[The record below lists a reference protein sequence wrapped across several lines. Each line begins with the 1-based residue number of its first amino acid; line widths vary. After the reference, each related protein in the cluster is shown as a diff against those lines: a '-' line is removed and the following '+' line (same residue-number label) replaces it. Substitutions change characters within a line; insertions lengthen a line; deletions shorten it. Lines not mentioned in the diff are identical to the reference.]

1 MRNKRTMCSSLN
13 FLKLHNR
20 FEGLCDVNVSCSMC
34 VSNVTC
40 EVCEG
45 FMGESTLG
53 STKNGHYKVHFESFS
68 YF

>member
-1 MRNKRTMCSSLN
+1 MMNKRTKCSTLN

-20 FEGLCDVNVSCSMC
+20 FEGLCDVNVSCTMC
-34 VSNVTC
+34 VSNVT
-40 EVCEG
+40 CEG

-53 STKNGHYKVHFESFS
+53 STKNGHYKVHFENFS